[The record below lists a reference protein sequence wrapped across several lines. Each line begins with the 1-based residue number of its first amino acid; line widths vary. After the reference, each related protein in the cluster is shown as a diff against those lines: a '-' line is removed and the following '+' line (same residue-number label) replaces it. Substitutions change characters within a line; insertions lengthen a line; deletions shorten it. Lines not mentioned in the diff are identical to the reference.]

1 MSDRRDWDVLLI
13 GGASGVGKTQLSYP
27 LARHFGI
34 GITEID
40 DFQVILERMT
50 SPDQY
55 PVLHLFRS
63 NPDAF
68 FRLDEDGKLAH
79 SIEYGTVMSEPLE
92 YVIANHL
99 DDGPPI
105 VLEGDFLLPALVA
118 QPTFD
123 GIPAAGRVRALF
135 VYEEDEVQIARNF
148 LAREGDPQPGRARIT
163 WRQSEWLRQEA
174 ARHGVPTIASR
185 PWDTLFARALA
196 LLQQADDRG
205 S

>member
-1 MSDRRDWDVLLI
+1 MSDRHDWDVLLI

-99 DDGPPI
+99 ED
-105 VLEGDFLLPALVA
+105 DFLLPSLAA

-135 VYEEDEVQIARNF
+135 VYEEVEAQIARIF
-148 LAREGDPQPGRARIT
+148 
-163 WRQSEWLRQEA
+163 
-174 ARHGVPTIASR
+174 
-185 PWDTLFARALA
+185 F
-196 LLQQADDRG
+196 
-205 S
+205 